1 LKNIGLD
8 RDKNDEQDE
17 FSPSKKDTQKY
28 VSATATMTRIKE
40 KKIMGD
46 WMRKER
52 DIRRR
57 KMIVDQSK
65 IQREIEVKKRE

>member
-1 LKNIGLD
+1 MKNIGLD

-17 FSPSKKDTQKY
+17 FSPSKKDTQNY

>member
-1 LKNIGLD
+1 
-8 RDKNDEQDE
+8 
-17 FSPSKKDTQKY
+17 
-28 VSATATMTRIKE
+28 MTRIKE
-40 KKIMGD
+40 KKNMGD